1 MPTSHA
7 GRIPKVANGLGSI
20 DISVLVFIM
29 VLGLMARFGGWRGW
43 NSPRG
48 PF

>member
-1 MPTSHA
+1 M
-7 GRIPKVANGLGSI
+7 GNGLGSI
-20 DISVLVFIM
+20 DISVLVLLM
-29 VLGLMARFGGWRGW
+29 VLGLIARFGGWRGW

>member
-1 MPTSHA
+1 M
-7 GRIPKVANGLGSI
+7 GNRLDSI
-20 DISVLVFIM
+20 DMAVLVFIAL
-29 VLGLMARFGGWRGW
+29 LGLIARFGGWRGG